1 MPLPTAQTAVYL
13 SYFSKTVNV
22 WNTIAG
28 MDSEEFNNSA
38 GVDVEKSLWPV
49 FPAMKLPTA
58 VTDMEFNLTT
68 AVAFLHKGAFKH
80 HFKRQAN
87 LSYRTL
93 TFNMCNESAMGHC
106 RSYPLPILAM

>member
-1 MPLPTAQTAVYL
+1 MWRSLYGQ
-13 SYFSKTVNV
+13 
-22 WNTIAG
+22 
-28 MDSEEFNNSA
+28 DS
-38 GVDVEKSLWPV
+38 V

-58 VTDMEFNLTT
+58 VTDMGFNLTT

-93 TFNMCNESAMGHC
+93 TCNMCIESAIGHC
-106 RSYPLPILAM
+106 RSFPLPILAM